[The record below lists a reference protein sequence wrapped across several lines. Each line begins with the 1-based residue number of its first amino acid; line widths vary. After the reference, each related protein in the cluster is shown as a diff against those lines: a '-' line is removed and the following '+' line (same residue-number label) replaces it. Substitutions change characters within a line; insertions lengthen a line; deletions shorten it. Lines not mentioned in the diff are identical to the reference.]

1 MTEITNSGQIDQK
14 FAIGFLLA
22 FALTVAIFL
31 ILQISSVNEQVSLSF
46 AHATDNASGKRSVDD
61 KLAVEAV
68 KGIKQFSSEEDFKK
82 FLADV
87 QMTKGLAGGLGTGI
101 GGGELALDTAQPQSA
116 NKAVGSATAAT
127 GSATGSAPQRTS
139 ETNVQVSG
147 IDEPDIVKTDGNNI
161 YYSPPMSYYWTSYDR
176 VVGSAIKNGVPVLP
190 SEPLGETGIIG
201 AFPPDQLAKDG
212 SIPSGGDLL
221 LAKNKLAVFSNN
233 QITGYDIT
241 DQKKPVEI
249 WKIRLEDNNQLVG
262 SRLYNDKI
270 YLVSK
275 TVIDVYH
282 PCPIRPLTASDSPVI
297 VQCNEIYHPDPNFSA
312 DVIYT
317 ALIVDAA
324 SGNIEKS
331 LSFVASSGNSILYMS
346 KDGIYIT
353 WGYSGDYIKFYF
365 DFLTEKAANLVP
377 SYLTQRIGRLTGY
390 DLSNAAKF
398 TEVQVIMQNYRAS
411 LSGDDQVKFDNEM
424 ANRLADFAKTRSRE
438 LERTGIVKLSTQ
450 DLQIKASGSV
460 PGTPL
465 NQFALDEYNGNLRMA
480 VTVGGGWS
488 MFGSMGESAND
499 IYVLDENLAPL
510 GSIQDLGLDERIY
523 SARFVDDLGYLVT
536 FKQTDPFFV
545 LDLSNPKRPEL
556 KGELQIPG
564 YSAYLHPI
572 DKNLVLGIGKENWKV
587 KISLFDVSL
596 PSAPKEVAKYNL
608 DDFWTEVETNH
619 HAFMLDAKNKIFFL
633 PGGKGG
639 YFFSY
644 AGNKIE
650 LKKAL
655 AGNAVNRA
663 LYLGDFFYVLSD
675 DKITVLSSQNFEKVN
690 ELVL

>member
-1 MTEITNSGQIDQK
+1 
-14 FAIGFLLA
+14 
-22 FALTVAIFL
+22 
-31 ILQISSVNEQVSLSF
+31 
-46 AHATDNASGKRSVDD
+46 
-61 KLAVEAV
+61 
-68 KGIKQFSSEEDFKK
+68 
-82 FLADV
+82 
-87 QMTKGLAGGLGTGI
+87 
-101 GGGELALDTAQPQSA
+101 
-116 NKAVGSATAAT
+116 
-127 GSATGSAPQRTS
+127 
-139 ETNVQVSG
+139 
-147 IDEPDIVKTDGNNI
+147 
-161 YYSPPMSYYWTSYDR
+161 
-176 VVGSAIKNGVPVLP
+176 
-190 SEPLGETGIIG
+190 
-201 AFPPDQLAKDG
+201 
-212 SIPSGGDLL
+212 
-221 LAKNKLAVFSNN
+221 
-233 QITGYDIT
+233 
-241 DQKKPVEI
+241 
-249 WKIRLEDNNQLVG
+249 
-262 SRLYNDKI
+262 
-270 YLVSK
+270 
-275 TVIDVYH
+275 
-282 PCPIRPLTASDSPVI
+282 
-297 VQCNEIYHPDPNFSA
+297 
-312 DVIYT
+312 
-317 ALIVDAA
+317 
-324 SGNIEKS
+324 
-331 LSFVASSGNSILYMS
+331 
-346 KDGIYIT
+346 
-353 WGYSGDYIKFYF
+353 
-365 DFLTEKAANLVP
+365 
-377 SYLTQRIGRLTGY
+377 
-390 DLSNAAKF
+390 
-398 TEVQVIMQNYRAS
+398 
-411 LSGDDQVKFDNEM
+411 
-424 ANRLADFAKTRSRE
+424 
-438 LERTGIVKLSTQ
+438 
-450 DLQIKASGSV
+450 
-460 PGTPL
+460 
-465 NQFALDEYNGNLRMA
+465 
-480 VTVGGGWS
+480 